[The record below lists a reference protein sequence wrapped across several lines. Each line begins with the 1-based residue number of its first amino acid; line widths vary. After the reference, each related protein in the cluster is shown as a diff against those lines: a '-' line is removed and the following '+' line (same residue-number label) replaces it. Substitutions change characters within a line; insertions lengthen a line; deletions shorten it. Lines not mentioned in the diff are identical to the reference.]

1 MNLTRGLISIAVAT
15 ALATPLW
22 AAGSGSSEPK
32 PKTVTCTKG
41 NVFSESKGKCVPQ
54 QDSSLTDE
62 DRIEELRALAYA
74 GRTVEAQAVL
84 ATLTDQSSD
93 QALTYWGF
101 THRKLGNLDAG
112 LIFYDKALKK
122 NPNNLLAR
130 SYLGQAHVESG
141 RLDLA
146 RLQLKEIR
154 DRGGDGGWPEA
165 SLAEA
170 IRTGTTFNY

>member
-1 MNLTRGLISIAVAT
+1 MTLTRGLISIA
-15 ALATPLW
+15 LATTLASPLW

-74 GRTVEAQAVL
+74 GRTSEAQALL
-84 ATLTDQSSD
+84 ASLSDQTSD

-101 THRKLGNLDAG
+101 THRKLGNVDAG
-112 LIFYDKALKK
+112 LIFYDKALKQ

-130 SYLGQAHVESG
+130 SYLGQAHVETG

-146 RLQLKEIR
+146 RGQLQEIR
-154 DRGGDGGWPEA
+154 DRGGDGGWPEVA
-165 SLAEA
+165 LSEA

>member
-1 MNLTRGLISIAVAT
+1 MTFMRGLISIALVT
-15 ALATPLW
+15 TLASPLW

-62 DRIEELRALAYA
+62 DRIEELRSLAYA
-74 GRTVEAQAVL
+74 GHNAEAQAL
-84 ATLTDQSSD
+84 LSALEDPTTD

-101 THRKLGNLDAG
+101 THRKLGNVDTG
-112 LIFYDKALKK
+112 MVFYAKALEQ

-130 SYLGQAHVESG
+130 SYLGQAHVEAG
-141 RLDLA
+141 RFDLA
-146 RLQLKEIR
+146 RLQLTEIR
-154 DRGGDGGWPEA
+154 ERGGEGSWPEA

-170 IRTGTTFNY
+170 LRSGITFNY

>member
-1 MNLTRGLISIAVAT
+1 MTLTRGLISIALAT
-15 ALATPLW
+15 TLATPLW

-74 GRTVEAQAVL
+74 GRTAEAQAVL

-112 LIFYDKALKK
+112 LTFYDKALKQ